1 MAGAAIMDLVASNP
15 VVIFTKSSC
24 CMSHTVEL
32 LIRSFGANP
41 IVYELNQVPN
51 GRQIERALLQLPGCQ
66 QSSPAMFI
74 GQQFIGGNKEF
85 NSLHLRNELVPLLV
99 RAKAI
104 WIWNGGQN

>member
-1 MAGAAIMDLVASNP
+1 MAGAGIMDLVAGNP

-24 CMSHTVEL
+24 CMSHTVES

-41 IVYELNQVPN
+41 TIYELDQVPN

-66 QSSPAMFI
+66 QSSPAVFI
-74 GQQFIGGNKEF
+74 GQQFIGGNKEV
-85 NSLHLRNELVPLLV
+85 NSLHLRNELVPLLI

-104 WIWNGGQN
+104 WIWNGGRN